1 MSHHTTPQSAPGS
14 GNGWEPR
21 IVAFFCNWCTYTA
34 ADLAG
39 VSRMKH
45 APNVRIIR
53 VMCSGRVDPQ
63 FVLEAFARG
72 ADGVLIGGCHFGD
85 CHYSEGNY
93 KAVRRV
99 RMLKRVLQ
107 EMGIEDARFRL
118 EWISAS
124 EGEKVGMVINDMVE
138 EVRALGPLGL
148 PTRFKEW
155 DREMEAFAHA
165 AEAEVK
171 EVAHAG

>member
-1 MSHHTTPQSAPGS
+1 MSAPLPS
-14 GNGWEPR
+14 PHPSWSPR

-63 FVLEAFARG
+63 FILEAFAKG

-93 KAVRRV
+93 KAARRV
-99 RMLKRVLQ
+99 RMLKRVL
-107 EMGIEDARFRL
+107 EELGIEAARFRL

-124 EGEKVGMVINDMVE
+124 EGEKVGMVVNDMVE

-148 PTRFKEW
+148 PARFTEW
-155 DREMEAFAHA
+155 DQEMESLEHA
-165 AEAEVK
+165 AGAK
-171 EVAHAG
+171 EVGAHVG